1 MKKISLITIAT
12 LISFAFS
19 LNLSA
24 QNAPVAGAEGQEVEI
39 LLNDFEQEGFWYPSF
54 APERGNTNIMVFEGK
69 PSEKQVIN
77 YQDGTANPNEKVL
90 GLRAWF
96 SRKGFFNLKL
106 IPFSPIQ
113 IPGKVRSISVWVSG
127 RQYDNKLSITIK
139 DSKGLTWKLPFEDE
153 SGSSSLGFNGWKR
166 MTAIIPDEVRQ
177 KDYIYSREPFISITS
192 LDIDFNDRTTELG
205 RDYFIYFD
213 DLTAVTDLY
222 YQLQRGDDDLDDNW
236 W

>member
-19 LNLSA
+19 LSLSA
-24 QNAPVAGAEGQEVEI
+24 QNAQVTASQGQDVEI
-39 LLNDFEQEGFWYPSF
+39 LLSDFEQEGFWYPSF
-54 APERGNTNIMVFEGK
+54 ASEKGNTNIMVFEGK
-69 PSEKQVIN
+69 PSAKEVIN

-96 SRKGFFNLKL
+96 SQKGRFDLKL

-113 IPGKVRSISVWVSG
+113 IPGKVRSISIWVSG
-127 RQYDNKLSITIK
+127 RQYENKLSVTIK
-139 DSKGLTWKLPFEDE
+139 DAKGRAWKLPFEDE

-166 MTAIIPDEVRQ
+166 MTAIVPDDIKQ
-177 KDYIYSREPFISITS
+177 KEYIYSREPFISITS
-192 LDIDFNDRTTELG
+192 LNIDFNEKTTELG

-222 YQLQRGDDDLDDNW
+222 YQFQREDDDLDDNW

>member
-12 LISFAFS
+12 LISFTLS

-24 QNAPVAGAEGQEVEI
+24 QNAQVAGAQGQEVEI

-54 APERGNTNIMVFEGK
+54 APEKGNTNIMIFEGK
-69 PSEKQVIN
+69 PSAKEVIN
-77 YQDGTANPNEKVL
+77 YQDGTPNPNEKVL

-96 SRKGFFNLKL
+96 SHKGIFDLKL

-113 IPGKVRSISVWVSG
+113 IPGKVRSISLWVSG
-127 RQYDNKLSITIK
+127 RQYDNKISLTIK
-139 DSKGLTWKLPFEDE
+139 DAKGFTWKLPLKDE
-153 SGSSSLGFNGWKR
+153 SGSDSLGFNGWKR
-166 MTAIIPDEVRQ
+166 MTAIVPDDIRQ
-177 KDYIYSREPFISITS
+177 KEYIYSREPFISITS
-192 LDIDFNDRTTELG
+192 INIDFNDKTTEHG

-213 DLTAVTDLY
+213 DLTALTDTY
-222 YQLQRGDDDLDDNW
+222 YQFQRESDDLDDNW